1 MFVPQLLEKK
11 IQQNLEFPKYH
22 IVNTPTP
29 PPPPPPPIQ
38 ETFGEQRQITR
49 GYGGGVCDT
58 PPSLSHRVYPYN
70 FVGQILKIF
79 KCLRLKG
86 NSGRRNFDKF
96 TKILLKNFIT
106 HYLHHYTCDYTNSN
120 SNWKATT
127 SYCKSPFTVRTI
139 CKQQKSLRFRLDF
152 HYIYHSE
159 AINKSDAFDI
169 SD

>member
-22 IVNTPTP
+22 IVNTPHP
-29 PPPPPPPIQ
+29 PP
-38 ETFGEQRQITR
+38 RQFR
-49 GYGGGVCDT
+49 KLLESRDKLPGGMGGVCDT

-106 HYLHHYTCDYTNSN
+106 HYLHNYTCDYTNSN

-127 SYCKSPFTVRTI
+127 SYCKSPLTVRT
-139 CKQQKSLRFRLDF
+139 
-152 HYIYHSE
+152 
-159 AINKSDAFDI
+159 A
-169 SD
+169 